1 VKRLVSPW
9 FIALHLVGL
18 HLAVLWFTGEPEEA
32 SERATE
38 HAQLAA
44 VSEATVEGEEA
55 VAQEFAVP
63 AERPGALDLSKIYPD
78 GDRMMAELGNQWSA
92 ELTTSPHLQQRAT
105 RALNR
110 AKVPFGAVVVVDVAS
125 GDILA
130 MADRYDEH
138 HAVAPRLDGDGP
150 PHLALRAVAP
160 AASTY
165 KVITTVGL
173 LEAGVSPTREY
184 PFKPAKRRIYEK
196 QLDAPGRG
204 APRSSMGN
212 ALARSNNGFFARM
225 ADAHIERETA
235 QALARRFGFNRVLP
249 FPLLTDASTAQ
260 IPRNR
265 LERARMSAGFWHTK
279 LTPLHGALIA
289 AAVAG
294 DGTMPTPRLVRR
306 IISPEGKA
314 IEAPSRPPF
323 TTAMTPQMAKQ
334 VRGMMARTVK
344 RGTARRAFAKWPKS
358 LRKITVGGKTG
369 SLALREPYTSFTWF
383 IGFAPADKPR
393 VAIAVMVGN
402 GELWWQKAS
411 DVAREVLASHF
422 EAEQARTHASR

>member
-1 VKRLVSPW
+1 MKRLVSPW

-18 HLAVLWFTGEPEEA
+18 HLAVLWFTGEPEQA
-32 SERATE
+32 AERASDQ
-38 HAQLAA
+38 AQLVAT
-44 VSEATVEGEEA
+44 SEPVAEQGEALAE
-55 VAQEFAVP
+55 EFAVP

-78 GDRMMAELGNQWSA
+78 GDLMRAELGNQWIA
-92 ELTTSPHLQQRAT
+92 ELTTSPHLQAAAT
-105 RALNR
+105 QALNR
-110 AKVPFGAVVVVDVAS
+110 AKVPFGAVVVVDVAT
-125 GDILA
+125 GDVLA

-138 HAVAPRLDGDGP
+138 HAVAPRLDADGP
-150 PHLALRAVAP
+150 PHLALRAFAP

-173 LEAGVSPTREY
+173 LEAGVSPDREY
-184 PFKPAKRRIYEK
+184 PFKPAKRRVYEK
-196 QLDAPGRG
+196 QLEAPAPGE
-204 APRSSMGN
+204 PRSSVGN

-225 ADAHIERETA
+225 ADKHLERETA

-294 DGTMPTPRLVRR
+294 DGTLPTPRLVRR
-306 IISPEGKA
+306 IVSPEGKP
-314 IEAPSRPPF
+314 IEAPSRPAF
-323 TTAMTPQMAKQ
+323 TTAMSPETARR

-344 RGTARRAFAKWPKS
+344 SGTARRAFAKWPKS
-358 LRKITVGGKTG
+358 LRKIAVGGKTG
-369 SLALREPYTSFTWF
+369 SLALAEPYTSYTWF
-383 IGFAPADKPR
+383 VGFAPVDNPQ

-402 GELWWQKAS
+402 GELWWQKAT

-422 EAEQARTHASR
+422 LAEQARTLATR